1 MTAGGDRFQS
11 STVLHLLLLLGG
23 GLGGGGGGDLGG
35 GRIKFSTVLNLLLL
49 LLLLLGGDL
58 GGGGGGGGDRFQFST
73 VLNLLLLLLPLLL
86 GGETLGGGSWMFF
99 YLLTPL
105 LGGLQMQGCL
115 RTALLFLGGQGVA
128 PALKTYLLFPV
139 LLLLGGST
147 FTHSLQT
154 LLPPDL
160 PSSLLS
166 FPRSHSLSLV
176 NFFTLSLV
184 CLLLFFYL
192 ASTVHTSPIFSL
204 FSQLS
209 LAPKPSSLEMTHRDK
224 DSVELEL
231 DQNHSHDRFYQID
244 I

>member
-35 GRIKFSTVLNLLLL
+35 GRIKYSTVLNLLLL
-49 LLLLLGGDL
+49 LHLLLGGDL
-58 GGGGGGGGDRFQFST
+58 GGGGGGGDRFQFST
-73 VLNLLLLLLPLLL
+73 VLNLLLLPLLL

-105 LGGLQMQGCL
+105 LGLGGLQMQVYL
-115 RTALLFLGGQGVA
+115 RTALLFLGGLGVA

-192 ASTVHTSPIFSL
+192 ASTVHIFSIFSL

-224 DSVELEL
+224 DSVKLEL
-231 DQNHSHDRFYQID
+231 DQNNSQDRFYQID

>member
-11 STVLHLLLLLGG
+11 STVLHLLLL
-23 GLGGGGGGDLGG
+23 LGGGGGGDLGG

-58 GGGGGGGGDRFQFST
+58 GGGGGGGDRFQFST

-105 LGGLQMQGCL
+105 LGGLQMQVYL
-115 RTALLFLGGQGVA
+115 RTALLFLGGLGVA

-224 DSVELEL
+224 DSVKLEL
-231 DQNHSHDRFYQID
+231 DQNHSQDRFYQID

>member
-58 GGGGGGGGDRFQFST
+58 GGGGGGGDRFQFST

-105 LGGLQMQGCL
+105 LGGLQMQVYL
-115 RTALLFLGGQGVA
+115 RTALLFLGGLLGVA

-192 ASTVHTSPIFSL
+192 ASTVHTSPIFS
-204 FSQLS
+204 QLS

-224 DSVELEL
+224 DSVKLEL
-231 DQNHSHDRFYQID
+231 DQNHSQDRFYQID